1 MRTAVW
7 IGMTFVLF
15 VSGGA
20 TCFRRDVTVPFPPPP
35 IVFSSTPTLEQ
46 LTEVVNRTDSIRE
59 LSSNSASVEVLSMP
73 AVPKLST
80 TLAVQRDQNFRMR
93 ANIPVLLGAGIDLG
107 SNNDV
112 FWFEVPEGMS
122 KTLYF
127 ARHDQYRQQLN
138 RSILPVDPTW
148 IVDALGLVR
157 IDPSQVVYGPVQ
169 REDGKLEVRSMM
181 NMPDGQYQRVC
192 YIEPTAGYVTHQYLF
207 APDQRLVATSVA
219 SNHRYYSDQL
229 CALPHRVELQLS
241 PAAGPP
247 LAMRMDISSYVVNQL
262 LSSDPQQF
270 TMPQTA
276 SNVVDLANLSPGIPA
291 TAVAPPSYYSASRV
305 ATNPYPL
312 RGTTR

>member
-1 MRTAVW
+1 MRRSLERSLKRSMWRFWSTLIFTEYWVW
-7 IGMTFVLF
+7 
-15 VSGGA
+15 
-20 TCFRRDVTVPFPPPP
+20 
-35 IVFSSTPTLEQ
+35 
-46 LTEVVNRTDSIRE
+46 
-59 LSSNSASVEVLSMP
+59 
-73 AVPKLST
+73 
-80 TLAVQRDQNFRMR
+80 
-93 ANIPVLLGAGIDLG
+93 
-107 SNNDV
+107 
-112 FWFEVPEGMS
+112 
-122 KTLYF
+122 
-127 ARHDQYRQQLN
+127 
-138 RSILPVDPTW
+138 
-148 IVDALGLVR
+148 